1 MIKNAYGY
9 PSLLTALGSLASV
22 FLLASPAK
30 GATIAVDYVTT
41 YSNLYSGGELVSYNS
56 ISGLAQSISLNPGG
70 TTVTITTL
78 ASTPSTNVLGLTAAS
93 TAFAG
98 TQFNPQTG
106 LTSSVG
112 ASSYANLATGTI
124 GAGAAGS
131 VQAGTVGA
139 GIAFAGAEMED
150 TLTFDNTSG
159 HTANIDVFWTFDGT
173 MPSATQNGRLD
184 NLFCLATGTTCLG
197 SSVLGPA
204 GSLNGP
210 PNNGQYFRFQDNFL
224 LGLPTDPFINEP
236 TTGWV
241 SSSFTQSIN
250 ADSGTFHGVFAVPA
264 GISTDSLN
272 AYFALGCF
280 QATCDF
286 THTGA
291 LSFGGLGNGVSFTS
305 GSGVLLSQSGAAPE
319 PGSWISMVA
328 GLGLI
333 GLAKLRKPRSGRAV

>member
-1 MIKNAYGY
+1 MLRNVSGS
-9 PSLLTALGSLASV
+9 PPLLAALGSLASI
-22 FLLASPAK
+22 FLLAGLAK
-30 GATIAVDYVTT
+30 ADSIDYVTT

-56 ISGLAQSISLNPGG
+56 INGLAQSISLNPGG

-93 TAFAG
+93 TALG
-98 TQFNPQTG
+98 GMQFNPQTG
-106 LTSSVG
+106 LTSTAS

-131 VQAGTVGA
+131 VQGGTTGA

-150 TLTFDNTSG
+150 TITFNNTSG

-173 MPSATQNGRLD
+173 MPTATQNGRMD

-197 SSVLGPA
+197 SSVLGPP

-210 PNNGQYFRFQDNFL
+210 PNDGQYFRFQDNFL
-224 LGLPTDPFINEP
+224 LGLPTDPFITEP

-272 AYFALGCF
+272 AYFNLGCF
-280 QATCDF
+280 EATCDF
-286 THTGA
+286 THTGT
-291 LSFGGLGNGVSFTS
+291 LSFGGLDGSGVSFTS
-305 GSGVLLSQSGAAPE
+305 GSGVLLTQQSAVPE
-319 PGSWISMVA
+319 PGSWILMATGV
-328 GLGLI
+328 GLI
-333 GLAKLRKPRSGRAV
+333 GLARLRKPRTGRAA